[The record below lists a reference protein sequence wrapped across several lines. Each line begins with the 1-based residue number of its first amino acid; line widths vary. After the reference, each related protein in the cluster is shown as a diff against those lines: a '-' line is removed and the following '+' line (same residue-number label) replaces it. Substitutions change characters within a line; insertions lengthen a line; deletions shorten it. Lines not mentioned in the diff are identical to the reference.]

1 MSAPLS
7 PLGFR
12 GSPEGI
18 ACIPLDTHEAR
29 VAALVLCGMLGN
41 DNKAVVMARGVSD
54 DWENFTG
61 LHIEDY
67 ELDDLIEDPSW
78 IDNYEDIQLW
88 VTLPQGGV
96 A

>member
-1 MSAPLS
+1 MSAPLDHRV
-7 PLGFR
+7 FVV
-12 GSPEGI
+12 
-18 ACIPLDTHEAR
+18 PLDTHEAR

-54 DWENFTG
+54 DFDNFTG
-61 LHIEDY
+61 LYVEDY

-88 VTLPQGGV
+88 VTLEQGGV